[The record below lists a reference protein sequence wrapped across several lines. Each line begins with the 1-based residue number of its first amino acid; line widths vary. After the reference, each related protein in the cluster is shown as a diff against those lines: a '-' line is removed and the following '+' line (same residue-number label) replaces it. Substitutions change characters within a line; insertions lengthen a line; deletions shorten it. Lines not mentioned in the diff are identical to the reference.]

1 MITFLGLS
9 HLSLCYSAAALC
21 HGKKVLILD
30 HEKEVDLFN
39 KKKNQIYEPGL
50 TNILNKFSKNFKLSC
65 DFKNIKNSKLIFL
78 AKDIKTDKNN
88 NVLLEETKQLIKKV
102 KIKKNKILII
112 MNQVPVGFTRNI
124 KWNKNLLYH
133 FVETLIFGQAIK
145 RALNPERL
153 IIGKNR
159 INNKI
164 DDNLLKYL
172 KLFKCQII
180 DMTYEE
186 SELTKGFINAYL
198 ASQLITTNFL
208 AEIANK
214 YNSSWNRIIKA
225 ISLDKRIGTRGYY
238 KPGLGIAGGNIERD
252 IKTLDRITK
261 RYNIKNKL
269 PNFFIKANKYSKNW
283 INRIISLQK
292 IKNKRISILG
302 LTYKEN
308 TLSVKNAVQID
319 LINKYKQCI
328 TAHDTNSKKILNS
341 TNQNI
346 KNSILK
352 TLEYNLKNSNIL
364 IIFHN
369 IDLYKNINLNKYK
382 NIKCIIDPF
391 GILNKKKINKKN
403 YFKLTN

>member
-1 MITFLGLS
+1 
-9 HLSLCYSAAALC
+9 
-21 HGKKVLILD
+21 
-30 HEKEVDLFN
+30 
-39 KKKNQIYEPGL
+39 
-50 TNILNKFSKNFKLSC
+50 
-65 DFKNIKNSKLIFL
+65 
-78 AKDIKTDKNN
+78 
-88 NVLLEETKQLIKKV
+88 
-102 KIKKNKILII
+102 
-112 MNQVPVGFTRNI
+112 
-124 KWNKNLLYH
+124 
-133 FVETLIFGQAIK
+133 
-145 RALNPERL
+145 
-153 IIGKNR
+153 
-159 INNKI
+159 
-164 DDNLLKYL
+164 
-172 KLFKCQII
+172 
-180 DMTYEE
+180 MTYEE